1 MGESFGDSKYI
12 LVLKDHASHYCEL
25 VVADTTDSSVT
36 VEALLAWHARFGVP
50 PTWISDQG
58 SHFKNEVVAELSR
71 RLRTQQE
78 FTPAYCPWINGSVER
93 VNRDI
98 LQVIRTMILEYKI
111 NHTDWPYLMPMV
123 QASLNHTAVPSL
135 GNKAPVELFTGLPC
149 PTPLREFYLPDAGEL
164 KEVPEIDEFLADLR
178 ASIQEMHRAVKDK
191 RLKQRL
197 LNKKRERGENAINFT
212 EEDYVLRSR
221 VDEKCGNKLLVT
233 WVGPYRVL
241 RADAHSF
248 LIQHLITGAE
258 LDVHASIL
266 KFYADASLDVTE
278 DLREHISSQGI
289 VLAIEKLK
297 EHRWNHQIRDY
308 EVLVQWKGLEA
319 IEDSY
324 EPLTSLARDV
334 TVLVAKYVATA
345 DQGLQ
350 EHWQRVATGGERQR
364 QTADTTATT
373 SAKPARKNR
382 RRQGRQQQ
390 RRPAAVEEPPHDS
403 PAEVSASATGAPAA
417 SAPQAV
423 ERPGPEQ
430 QPDATASEV
439 PPHAARDRRRRTPR
453 RLPRSR
459 RGEVQVEGASRRT
472 RSRTAGAPMARDHSR
487 SGNQQA
493 RSFNATLSIAS
504 AVPSVPQ
511 YFASL

>member
-1 MGESFGDSKYI
+1 
-12 LVLKDHASHYCEL
+12 
-25 VVADTTDSSVT
+25 
-36 VEALLAWHARFGVP
+36 
-50 PTWISDQG
+50 
-58 SHFKNEVVAELSR
+58 
-71 RLRTQQE
+71 
-78 FTPAYCPWINGSVER
+78 
-93 VNRDI
+93 
-98 LQVIRTMILEYKI
+98 MILEYKI

-135 GNKAPVELFTGLPC
+135 VNKAPVELFTGLPC

-164 KEVPEIDEFLADLR
+164 KEVPEIDKIDEFLADLR

-197 LNKKRERGENAINFT
+197 LNKKRERGENVINFT
-212 EEDYVLRSR
+212 EGDNVLRSR
-221 VDEKCGNKLLVT
+221 VDEKSGNKLLVT

-248 LIQHLITGAE
+248 LIQHLIMGAE
-258 LDVHASIL
+258 LGVHATRL

-308 EVLVQWKGLEA
+308 EVLVQWKGLET

-334 TVLVAKYVATA
+334 PVLVAKYVATA

-364 QTADTTATT
+364 QTADTPATT

-403 PAEVSASATGAPAA
+403 PAEVSVSATGAPAA

-423 ERPGPEQ
+423 DRPGPEQ
-430 QPDATASEV
+430 QPDTTAPEV

-453 RLPRSR
+453 RLPHSR
-459 RGEVQVEGASRRT
+459 RGEIQVEGASRRT
-472 RSRTAGAPMARDHSR
+472 RSRTAGAPMAQDHSR
-487 SGNQQA
+487 SGNQQVAEATCSASRAGA
-493 RSFNATLSIAS
+493 R
-504 AVPSVPQ
+504 P
-511 YFASL
+511 

>member
-25 VVADTTDSSVT
+25 VVADTADSSVT

-123 QASLNHTAVPSL
+123 QASVNHTAEPSL
-135 GNKAPVELFTGLPC
+135 GNKAPVGLFTGLPC
-149 PTPLREFYLPDAGEL
+149 LTPLREFYLPDAGEL
-164 KEVPEIDEFLADLR
+164 KE
-178 ASIQEMHRAVKDK
+178 DK

-197 LNKKRERGENAINFT
+197 LNKKRERGENVINFT
-212 EEDYVLRSR
+212 EGDYVLRSR
-221 VDEKCGNKLLVT
+221 VDEKSGNKLLVT
-233 WVGPYRVL
+233 WVGSYRVL

-258 LDVHASIL
+258 LDVHASRL

-278 DLREHISSQGI
+278 ELREHISSQGI

-297 EHRWNHQIRDY
+297 EHRWSDQIRDY

-334 TVLVAKYVATA
+334 PVLVTKYVATA

-350 EHWQRVATGGERQR
+350 EHW
-364 QTADTTATT
+364 
-373 SAKPARKNR
+373 
-382 RRQGRQQQ
+382 
-390 RRPAAVEEPPHDS
+390 
-403 PAEVSASATGAPAA
+403 
-417 SAPQAV
+417 
-423 ERPGPEQ
+423 
-430 QPDATASEV
+430 
-439 PPHAARDRRRRTPR
+439 
-453 RLPRSR
+453 
-459 RGEVQVEGASRRT
+459 
-472 RSRTAGAPMARDHSR
+472 
-487 SGNQQA
+487 
-493 RSFNATLSIAS
+493 
-504 AVPSVPQ
+504 
-511 YFASL
+511 

>member
-1 MGESFGDSKYI
+1 MNYTNVIEHITGPQNVWADMIRRWAGNHDPVATAIKRVRAETPGEPNQHGETTEEAMSEVTEPIISTLRPLDDANSFGRRSTPSLRRSRRLTRRPEPNAPTTGYFDSMVAYGYQLKLLDSSSDYSSSLIVGPKATVAGPPWRNTSAEFSRSNTSTPRSRPSFAKRNGVLHFDYLSMGESFGDSKYI

-25 VVADTTDSSVT
+25 VVADTADSSVT

-98 LQVIRTMILEYKI
+98 LQVIRTMILEYKT

-149 PTPLREFYLPDAGEL
+149 LTPLREFYLPDAGEL
-164 KEVPEIDEFLADLR
+164 KKVPEIDKIDEFLADLR
-178 ASIQEMHRAVKDK
+178 ASIQEMHRAVQDK

-197 LNKKRERGENAINFT
+197 LNKKRERGENVINFT
-212 EEDYVLRSR
+212 EGDYVLRSR
-221 VDEKCGNKLLVT
+221 VDEKSGNKLLVT

-258 LDVHASIL
+258 LDVHASRL

-278 DLREHISSQGI
+278 ELREHISSQGI

-297 EHRWNHQIRDY
+297 EHRWNDQIRDY
-308 EVLVQWKGLEA
+308 EVL
-319 IEDSY
+319 
-324 EPLTSLARDV
+324 
-334 TVLVAKYVATA
+334 
-345 DQGLQ
+345 
-350 EHWQRVATGGERQR
+350 
-364 QTADTTATT
+364 
-373 SAKPARKNR
+373 
-382 RRQGRQQQ
+382 
-390 RRPAAVEEPPHDS
+390 
-403 PAEVSASATGAPAA
+403 
-417 SAPQAV
+417 
-423 ERPGPEQ
+423 
-430 QPDATASEV
+430 
-439 PPHAARDRRRRTPR
+439 
-453 RLPRSR
+453 
-459 RGEVQVEGASRRT
+459 
-472 RSRTAGAPMARDHSR
+472 
-487 SGNQQA
+487 
-493 RSFNATLSIAS
+493 F
-504 AVPSVPQ
+504 
-511 YFASL
+511 